1 VYKEKVESAEIV
13 PTNLDTA
20 SSSSKKEKSSLPES
34 SSSSLEEIKGMV
46 KKGDGDDENEDNSD
60 AESKGYLPIRPP

>member
-20 SSSSKKEKSSLPES
+20 SSSSKKEKSSLSES

-46 KKGDGDDENEDNSD
+46 KKGDGDDENEDNGD